1 MYIKTTLDEFVG
13 GKHTQH
19 RIVNWFWFCRMWWT
33 ITGNFGNILPIDWSK
48 SYARK
53 LQIDSLH
60 LEQVGLFVSDE
71 ANKKKRF
78 GF

>member
-1 MYIKTTLDEFVG
+1 
-13 GKHTQH
+13 
-19 RIVNWFWFCRMWWT
+19 MWWT

-60 LEQVGLFVSDE
+60 LEQVSIFFTCFKLSASLDE
-71 ANKKKRF
+71 
-78 GF
+78 